1 MKNKFLILTFLLVS
15 SIYSQNEIAWDGKY
29 QLQQSDF
36 QSPSTQIG
44 NTNIYNLSISSGF
57 EFSFSMSNVQFM
69 FTKNF
74 NSKVTNAFK
83 PKSAALVA
91 SDVETAKYLIDF
103 AQFQFNLSELYAR
116 ILRKRLYEGK
126 KTFSNISFFKPIYD
140 EIQNEY
146 SQRITNASKETE
158 IGKKKE
164 KLKLLKEHVLKE
176 IDELSN
182 FCKECKILKKLK

>member
-1 MKNKFLILTFLLVS
+1 MKKLITIVCILSTLI
-15 SIYSQNEIAWDGKY
+15 IYSQNDIDWDGKY

-44 NTNIYNLSISSGF
+44 NTNIYNLSIFSGF
-57 EFSFSMSNVQFM
+57 EFSFSMSNFEFM
-69 FTKNF
+69 LTKNF
-74 NSKVTNAFK
+74 NSKVSNAFK

-91 SDVETAKYLIDF
+91 SDIETAKYLVDF

-158 IGKKKE
+158 IGKKKG
-164 KLKLLKEHVLKE
+164 KLKLLQDQVLKE
-176 IDELSN
+176 IQELSN
-182 FCKECKILKKLK
+182 FCKECKILKK

>member
-1 MKNKFLILTFLLVS
+1 MKKLITIVCILSTLI
-15 SIYSQNEIAWDGKY
+15 IYSQNDIDWDGKY

-57 EFSFSMSNVQFM
+57 EFSFSMSNFEFM
-69 FTKNF
+69 LTKNF
-74 NSKVTNAFK
+74 NSKVSNAFK

-91 SDVETAKYLIDF
+91 SDIETAKYLVDF

-164 KLKLLKEHVLKE
+164 KLKLLQDQVLKE
-176 IDELSN
+176 IQEMPN
-182 FCKECKILKKLK
+182 FCKECKILKK

>member
-1 MKNKFLILTFLLVS
+1 MKKLITIVCILSTLI
-15 SIYSQNEIAWDGKY
+15 IYSQNEINWDGKY

-57 EFSFSMSNVQFM
+57 EFSFSMSNFEFM
-69 FTKNF
+69 LTKNF
-74 NSKVTNAFK
+74 NSKVSNAFK

-91 SDVETAKYLIDF
+91 SDIETAKYLVDF

-164 KLKLLKEHVLKE
+164 KLKLLQDQVLKE
-176 IDELSN
+176 IQELSN
-182 FCKECKILKKLK
+182 FCKECKILKK

>member
-1 MKNKFLILTFLLVS
+1 MKKLITIVCILSTLI
-15 SIYSQNEIAWDGKY
+15 IYSQNEINWDGKY

-57 EFSFSMSNVQFM
+57 EFSFSMSNFEFM
-69 FTKNF
+69 LTKNF
-74 NSKVTNAFK
+74 NSKVSNAFK

-91 SDVETAKYLIDF
+91 SDIETAKYLVDF

-158 IGKKKE
+158 IGKKKA
-164 KLKLLKEHVLKE
+164 KLKLLQDQVLKE
-176 IDELSN
+176 IEEMPN
-182 FCKECKILKKLK
+182 FCKECKILKK